1 MSMQLPRQHADTID
15 VQNAAPA
22 SIGRAASLRFTF
34 PLALM
39 LSCAT
44 SGVLAQKD
52 YPTRPIR
59 FLVGV
64 VPGGATDILARAIGQ
79 KLGEN
84 WRQQVVIDNRPG
96 ANQIIAAELTAKAA
110 PDGYTLQMIPAG
122 FAINPAMHRKLPYDP
137 IRDFTAITAVA
148 DVPNLFVVHPSV
160 PARSVSEFVA
170 YARARPGQLSYGSSG
185 VGSPSHLCGELL
197 AIVARV
203 DLTHVPYKG
212 QGQAVIDLLGGHL
225 KLAFPSIPSSIQH
238 IRSGK
243 LIALG
248 VASGKRSSSLP
259 DVPTIHEAGLKGYEV
274 AGWYGVIGPPRM
286 PKPLL
291 AKLNGEINRI
301 LAAPEMRQAL
311 SQQGADLLGSTPEE
325 FAATI
330 ATDIVKWKKV
340 VAAAGIKPE

>member
-1 MSMQLPRQHADTID
+1 MP
-15 VQNAAPA
+15 APYPIFSFA
-22 SIGRAASLRFTF
+22 V

-52 YPTRPIR
+52 YPARPIR

-79 KLGEN
+79 KLSEN
-84 WRQQVVIDNRPG
+84 WQQQVVIDNRPG
-96 ANQIIAAELTAKAA
+96 ANQIVAAELTAKAA

-137 IRDFTAITAVA
+137 IRDFTAITMVA

-160 PARSVSEFVA
+160 AARSVNEFVA

-185 VGSPSHLCGELL
+185 VGSPSHLCGELF
-197 AIVARV
+197 AIIAKV

-259 DVPTIHEAGLKGYEV
+259 EVPTIHEAGLKGYEV
-274 AGWYGVIGPPRM
+274 TGWYGVIGPPRM

-301 LAAPEMRQAL
+301 LEVPATRQAL
-311 SQQGADLLGSTPEE
+311 SQQGIDPLGGTPEE
-325 FAATI
+325 FAAMI
-330 ATDIVKWKKV
+330 ATDIAKWKKV

>member
-1 MSMQLPRQHADTID
+1 
-15 VQNAAPA
+15 
-22 SIGRAASLRFTF
+22 
-34 PLALM
+34 
-39 LSCAT
+39 
-44 SGVLAQKD
+44 
-52 YPTRPIR
+52 
-59 FLVGV
+59 
-64 VPGGATDILARAIGQ
+64 
-79 KLGEN
+79 
-84 WRQQVVIDNRPG
+84 
-96 ANQIIAAELTAKAA
+96 
-110 PDGYTLQMIPAG
+110 
-122 FAINPAMHRKLPYDP
+122 
-137 IRDFTAITAVA
+137 
-148 DVPNLFVVHPSV
+148 VVHPSV
-160 PARSVSEFVA
+160 PARSVNEFVA

-248 VASGKRSSSLP
+248 IASGKRSSSLP
-259 DVPTIHEAGLKGYEV
+259 DVPTIHEAGLTGYEV

-330 ATDIVKWKKV
+330 AADIAKWKKV

>member
-1 MSMQLPRQHADTID
+1 MSRID

-22 SIGRAASLRFTF
+22 SIGRTVSRRFAF
-34 PLALM
+34 PLAFM

-96 ANQIIAAELTAKAA
+96 ANQIIAAELTSKAA

-248 VASGKRSSSLP
+248 IASGKRSSSLP

-274 AGWYGVIGPPRM
+274 AGWYGVIAPPRM

-301 LAAPEMRQAL
+301 LAAPQMRQAL

-330 ATDIVKWKKV
+330 ATDIAKWKKV